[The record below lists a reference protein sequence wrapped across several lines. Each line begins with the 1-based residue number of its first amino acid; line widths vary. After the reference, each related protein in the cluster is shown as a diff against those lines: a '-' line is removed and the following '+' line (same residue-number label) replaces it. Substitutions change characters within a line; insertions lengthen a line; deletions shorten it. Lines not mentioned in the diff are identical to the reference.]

1 MRAYISIDDT
11 DNLDSRG
18 TGEIAELL
26 ARGIEENGWGW
37 CSYVTRHQ
45 LLVHPDIPYTSHNSA
60 MCFTVELTEGPLD
73 SLIGFAGGFLERECA
88 EGSDPGLC
96 VVTESRLERPD
107 LLMEFGRRAK
117 EVVLTKD
124 AAYGLAGDPGV
135 HLSEHGGTGHGVI
148 GALAGAGLRRGGNDG
163 RLRGSLDFATE
174 SGLVTVAQILAHD
187 GVDAVCGLDG
197 LSLGED
203 GLIRLVDKVKTVLQG
218 GKSVLLVVPDE
229 GSADGTTWRNCT
241 RQQLKRF

>member
-26 ARGIEENGWGW
+26 ARGIEENGWGRS
-37 CSYVTRHQ
+37 SYVTRHQ

-60 MCFTVELTEGPLD
+60 MCFVAELKEG
-73 SLIGFAGGFLERECA
+73 SLERIIAFAGGFLERECA

-96 VVTESRLERPD
+96 IVVENRLKRPD
-107 LLMEFGRRAK
+107 LLIGYGCRAK
-117 EVVLTKD
+117 EVVLTKEG
-124 AAYGLAGDPGV
+124 AYGLAGELGV

-148 GALAGAGLRRGGNDG
+148 GALAGAGLRIGGNDG
-163 RLRGSLDFATE
+163 RLRGSLNFATE
-174 SGLVTVAQILAHD
+174 SGLVTVAQILAHN
-187 GVDAVCGLDG
+187 GVDAVRDLDG
-197 LSLGED
+197 LSLGDDAEV
-203 GLIRLVDKVKTVLQG
+203 RLVDKVKTVLQG
-218 GKSVLLVVPDE
+218 RESVLLVVPDE
-229 GSADGTTWRNCT
+229 GCLDKASWRNCT